1 MCNTIQTKSIKSNQY
16 TSSNTSMQTPISD
29 VNQTKFENKVET
41 KNTIIQT
48 SNKVDLKD
56 IKETPIDPNSSFK
69 FYKKPSTDLIVK
81 TDNSIY
87 YDTNLDNKS
96 SKPSLKATNM
106 PNLSNSSNNINIDIS
121 NNEDR
126 KQVLMSQIKKLYENY
141 KGLFGRVIN
150 EDKEIR
156 ELFDML
162 NKSINTNTLPQDQDL
177 ENLKNAIQKFTSSDK
192 FITSDFRNKED
203 RKAFISSFNS
213 MINNIDNL
221 NKGQQLE
228 QQFVDTSNKV
238 SNKLINL
245 IDAINKSPN
254 KSPLTESLKKIMSK
268 YNEALAS
275 GDKKLIA
282 LYSAL
287 IDKLTTAINNGAS
300 GEDIAKILT
309 DYNNLVTRMYD
320 PSISSEQV
328 NKELKEFLGDD
339 LYKVFVSDVRGVA
352 AKGENK
358 KPQGGTT
365 GKTGSQGGNS
375 SGGISINSN
384 TNPNQTQTETNNEE
398 QGEDNAEENPI
409 DIMRAEA
416 ARDPQKPRP
425 TVIPTEYVDQIRV
438 MTSEDVKNVI
448 ESVADLSE
456 GLKELQGINRE
467 LIQSQIE
474 LYNFNQSVVISV
486 KVDEK
491 DPVRDNIK
499 ENVRK
504 IIENVEKMES
514 ELDLEVRQGET
525 TIVTLLQKFREIIN
539 QLDLDSRNNIKK
551 MIDSYLIDQKN
562 QNYIRD
568 MELRWKSLDKA
579 REMVNKVFDEIKEKN
594 IA

>member
-1 MCNTIQTKSIKSNQY
+1 MCNNIQTKSIKSNQY

-41 KNTIIQT
+41 KNTTIST

-56 IKETPIDPNSSFK
+56 IKETPIDPNSGIK
-69 FYKKPSTDLIVK
+69 FDKKPSTDITVNIN
-81 TDNSIY
+81 NSISSN
-87 YDTNLDNKS
+87 TTLDNKS
-96 SKPSLKATNM
+96 SKPSLKATNTS
-106 PNLSNSSNNINIDIS
+106 NLSNSSNNINIDVS

-238 SNKLINL
+238 SNKLTTL
-245 IDAINKSPN
+245 IDSINKSPN
-254 KSPLTESLKKIMSK
+254 KSPLTESLKDIMIK

-375 SGGISINSN
+375 SGGISINPN

-448 ESVADLSE
+448 ENVADLSE